1 MVSMSGTPVLGR
13 LGEEDPHE
21 FKASLSY
28 TGPVSNRQSFTACFT
43 HSTKQVPHLRIE
55 TKREPCLREIV
66 VLLCFLCVCTFLCV
80 HMCWGRIPMYMYESA
95 CGGCRSKVASSFF
108 AFRLIL

>member
-66 VLLCFLCVCTFLCV
+66 VLLCFLCVC
-80 HMCWGRIPMYMYESA
+80 
-95 CGGCRSKVASSFF
+95 RSKVACSFF